1 MKTTNNFFGL
11 KPLLRLGI
19 LFGAVS
25 LYLSSCGPGE
35 EDIDPVIKNT
45 VLITTTNGK
54 FDQVKLSSNFPADI
68 VLGYG
73 IGTRDTIRF
82 IKGADN
88 QTYYFVAP
96 SNLTV
101 GGQNYLIKALGTLV
115 TIKIDTLTKLGSQS
129 ADMVISNYLRDEV
142 DPNINYFSSGSAKVF
157 QRLRNI
163 RDSTL
168 LTFNALTASQKEN
181 VAITLL
187 ANKNFFSA
195 YNTLLRRLRA
205 IPVNSIGP
213 SAVCTGENNKNYYP
227 CLFETLG
234 SNFKSLQ
241 EHLDLGLIFGRA
253 LNGNFYSV
261 NSANQ
266 FKLQFLANP
275 KEVSGFLQFINILPK
290 ALILGD
296 LTNQANNRTWIVDA
310 DFSKIAASE
319 TFKAGT
325 IDTIPVKLSY
335 RNVLDSDTILVG
347 SYIKSFDGFR
357 KWWDKSL
364 VSSIGSAPA
373 LSPKTAPLV
382 LQAPEVSASISLSGS
397 AVTRSATSPLLLDDG
412 YRVRFSISATTP
424 QSTNVTLSIAHQ
436 GFSFSKTFE
445 AKVNP

>member
-1 MKTTNNFFGL
+1 MKTTNKFCYP
-11 KPLLRLGI
+11 KPLYRIGI
-19 LFGAVS
+19 LLSAVF
-25 LYLSSCGPGE
+25 LYLSSCRDDG
-35 EDIDPVIKNT
+35 DPVPTLTNRIT
-45 VLITTTNGK
+45 VETTNGR
-54 FDQVKLSSNFPADI
+54 FDQFKLSSNFPANI
-68 VLGYG
+68 VLGVGYASG
-73 IGTRDTIRF
+73 DTIRL

-88 QTYYFVAP
+88 QTYYFITP
-96 SNLTV
+96 SNLPK
-101 GGQNYLIKALGTLV
+101 GAYNYRISALRTFL
-115 TIKIDTLTKLGSQS
+115 TIKIDTVTKLGSQS
-129 ADMVISNYLRDEV
+129 ADVVIANYLRDEV
-142 DPNINYFSSGSAKVF
+142 DPNINYFSSGSAKVL

-168 LTFNALTASQKEN
+168 LTFNALNASQKEN

-195 YNTLLRRLRA
+195 YNVKLKNLRA

-227 CLFETLG
+227 CLFEALG

-266 FKLQFLANP
+266 FMLQFLANP

-310 DFSKIAASE
+310 DFSKIAASRV
-319 TFKAGT
+319 FKAGT
-325 IDTIPVKLSY
+325 TDTIPVKLSY
-335 RNVLDSDTILVG
+335 RNVLDSDTLSIG
-347 SYIKSFDGFR
+347 SYIKNLNNFR
-357 KWWDKSL
+357 EWWNKSP
-364 VSSIGSAPA
+364 VSSIVSAPA
-373 LSPKTAPLV
+373 LSPKTAPLA
-382 LQAPEVSASISLSGS
+382 LANPEVVASISFTSS
-397 AVTRSATSPLLLDDG
+397 TITRAATSPLLLDDG
-412 YRVRFSISATTP
+412 YRVRFSTSASTQ
-424 QSTNVTLSIAHQ
+424 QSTNITLSIAHQ